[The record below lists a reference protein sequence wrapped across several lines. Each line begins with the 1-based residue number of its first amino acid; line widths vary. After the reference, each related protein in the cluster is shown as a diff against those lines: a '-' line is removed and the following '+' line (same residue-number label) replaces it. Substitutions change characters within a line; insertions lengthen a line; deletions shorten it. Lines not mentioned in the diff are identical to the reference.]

1 MSDFKIKVTADLDTS
16 QVEAKLMALQNR
28 KITIQANANGLSNM
42 NNSLQQIQNNANNVS
57 ASLKGIATTK
67 LKVDALNFL
76 KNQTENAVR
85 SVTDLNKAMTLVD
98 MTMSNMSGSSL
109 YSLKQQSLSMAKDL
123 SATTKTV
130 TDAFTIYANENES
143 VSSMLNKAQPTVL
156 LSAASGMSSSS
167 SADAIQGIL
176 NQFNLSEDQA
186 MHVADTVEKL
196 SSEIAL
202 DFSKGCDTIS
212 QSIATSGSVVN
223 EAGMS
228 FEKYA
233 ALVSTT
239 AEKTRVSG
247 SKIGNAFKTIFSRIS
262 RSKDGLTTDA
272 EMSDAEAA
280 LKSVGVSVRGA
291 DGDLRDISD
300 TLDDLNKVCIMQ

>member
-1 MSDFKIKVTADLDTS
+1 MSYFKIKVTADLDTS
-16 QVEAKLMALQNR
+16 QVEAKLMTLQNR
-28 KITIQANANGLSNM
+28 KITIQANANGNGLSNM

-143 VSSMLNKAQPTVL
+143 SMLNKAQPTVL

-176 NQFNLSEDQA
+176 NQFNLSEDQE
-186 MHVADTVEKL
+186 MHVADTIEKL
-196 SSEIAL
+196 SSEIA
-202 DFSKGCDTIS
+202 
-212 QSIATSGSVVN
+212 
-223 EAGMS
+223 
-228 FEKYA
+228 
-233 ALVSTT
+233 
-239 AEKTRVSG
+239 
-247 SKIGNAFKTIFSRIS
+247 
-262 RSKDGLTTDA
+262 
-272 EMSDAEAA
+272 
-280 LKSVGVSVRGA
+280 
-291 DGDLRDISD
+291 
-300 TLDDLNKVCIMQ
+300 

>member
-28 KITIQANANGLSNM
+28 KITIQANANGNGLSNM

-130 TDAFTIYANENES
+130 TDAVTIYANENES

-167 SADAIQGIL
+167 SADTIQGIL

-196 SSEIAL
+196 SSEIA
-202 DFSKGCDTIS
+202 
-212 QSIATSGSVVN
+212 
-223 EAGMS
+223 
-228 FEKYA
+228 
-233 ALVSTT
+233 
-239 AEKTRVSG
+239 
-247 SKIGNAFKTIFSRIS
+247 
-262 RSKDGLTTDA
+262 
-272 EMSDAEAA
+272 
-280 LKSVGVSVRGA
+280 
-291 DGDLRDISD
+291 
-300 TLDDLNKVCIMQ
+300 

>member
-1 MSDFKIKVTADLDTS
+1 MSDFKIKVTADIDTS
-16 QVEAKLMALQNR
+16 QLEAKLMALQNR
-28 KITIQANANGLSNM
+28 KITIQANANGNGLSNM

-143 VSSMLNKAQPTVL
+143 SMLNKAQPTVL

-176 NQFNLSEDQA
+176 NQFNLSEDQE
-186 MHVADTVEKL
+186 MHVADTIEKL
-196 SSEIAL
+196 SSEIA
-202 DFSKGCDTIS
+202 
-212 QSIATSGSVVN
+212 
-223 EAGMS
+223 
-228 FEKYA
+228 
-233 ALVSTT
+233 
-239 AEKTRVSG
+239 
-247 SKIGNAFKTIFSRIS
+247 
-262 RSKDGLTTDA
+262 
-272 EMSDAEAA
+272 
-280 LKSVGVSVRGA
+280 
-291 DGDLRDISD
+291 
-300 TLDDLNKVCIMQ
+300 

>member
-16 QVEAKLMALQNR
+16 QVEAKLMTLQNR
-28 KITIQANANGLSNM
+28 KITIQANANGNDLSNM

-123 SATTKTV
+123 SAATKTV
-130 TDAFTIYANENES
+130 TDAVTIYANENES
-143 VSSMLNKAQPTVL
+143 VSSMLN
-156 LSAASGMSSSS
+156 
-167 SADAIQGIL
+167 AIQGIL

-247 SKIGNAFKTIFSRIS
+247 SQIGNAFKTIFSRIS

-280 LKSVGVSVRGA
+280 LKSVGVSVRRA